1 VVRARR
7 NGRNGDAVIAVVG
20 ATSSVGRGIAASL
33 AARTDVKRV
42 VAIDHERGDLD
53 GVTWRILDH
62 TDPAIVSRLTGCDT
76 VVHAALDVGVSDDV
90 AARARRNLR
99 GAQTVL
105 TASAAAAV
113 GRVVVVTSAMVY
125 GALHD
130 NPVPLDDDA
139 PLRAP
144 ADGGLI
150 SDLLEVEALC
160 ERAPRSHPGTA
171 VTVVRPA
178 ALVGRGVDTVL
189 TRHFEAPRLMK
200 VRGSSPVWQFC
211 HLDDLVSALELV
223 VMADLDGPIT
233 VGCDGWLVHD
243 EVEALTGR
251 SSLELP
257 PSVAFGAVNR
267 LHRMGITPA
276 PASELRFVTQPWAVS
291 SERIREA
298 GWRPE
303 YDNAT
308 ALEALLEEISG
319 RHAVASRRIG
329 RKETAATLGAAGAAA
344 AVIGTAAVVRRAR
357 RRK

>member
-7 NGRNGDAVIAVVG
+7 NGREGAAVIAVVG
-20 ATSSVGRGIAASL
+20 AATGAGRGIAVSL
-33 AARTDVKRV
+33 AARSDVKRV
-42 VAIDHERGDLD
+42 VAIDAVRGDYD

-62 TDPAIVSRLTGCDT
+62 TDPAIVSGITGCDA
-76 VVHAALDVGVSDDV
+76 VVHAAVDVGVTDDP
-90 AARARRNLR
+90 AERSRRNLR

-105 TASAAAAV
+105 TASAAAGV

-125 GALHD
+125 GALDD
-130 NPVPLDDDA
+130 NPLPLADDA

-150 SDLLEVEALC
+150 SGLLEIEALC
-160 ERAPRSHPGTA
+160 ERAPRSHPGMS

-178 ALVGRGVDTVL
+178 TVVGRGIDTVL
-189 TRHFEAPRLMK
+189 TRHFEAPRLLI
-200 VRGSSPVWQFC
+200 VRGSKPAWQFC
-211 HLDDLVSALELV
+211 HVDDLVSALELV
-223 VMADLDGPIT
+223 VMDDLDGPIT
-233 VGCDGWLVHD
+233 VASDGWLSHD
-243 EVEALTGR
+243 QVAALTGR
-251 SSLELP
+251 ASIELP

-276 PASELRFVTQPWAVS
+276 PASELRFGTRPWAVS
-291 SERIREA
+291 SARIRQA
-298 GWRPE
+298 GWRAE
-303 YDNAT
+303 YDNET